1 MKTGRPMVKVGI
13 LKQPNPSGGALFA
26 CVSTAIA
33 AVVILTMVASLGWS
47 IYIQRSSQL
56 AASLDKAST
65 VSRLLAGAT
74 EALLASNETSRLRR
88 VIAEAA
94 MEHELDECRVLLP
107 SGQVVADADPT
118 RITPAPVPDRWYGP
132 ATEYSESATSDGI
145 KTVWPIE
152 VPGRGHVRLEIA
164 VHTKS
169 SFAALLEQQGGLGV
183 VCIVALGS
191 LLAIR
196 RYANAKLRPIQAIR
210 QALLT
215 VSSGQRNIESL
226 GVCADYGPEAEAW
239 NMLLA
244 ERQSLDDQ
252 ALMRDA
258 RKSLQAGNGAN
269 SDIGAA
275 CDGLPHGLVLV
286 EHSGRIRYV
295 NGAASVL
302 LEAAREE
309 LVGAELANFIENDTI
324 IQAVKNASTGP
335 SYERSLIE
343 VERSSGSS
351 AEGVLRYVVRPVR
364 REDNGSA
371 MIIIEDITQKRV
383 ADESRNAFLAQAA
396 HELRTPLTNIR
407 LYVEMAQTDGQDDPT
422 VRAKSLNVINDES
435 QRLERIVADI
445 LSVSEIE
452 AGSFKLRHD
461 DVRFEVL
468 LDQLKADYEPQAK
481 DKQIQLTFEMPPKL
495 PVVQG
500 DRDKLVLAL
509 HNLIGNALK
518 YTQAGGRVT
527 VNAEADN
534 TSLSIDVIDTGIG
547 IHPEETEKIF
557 EKFYRARDSRVS
569 GLTGSGIGLALA
581 REVIRMHGGDI
592 VVKSELDKGSYFTLT
607 LPISAEAA

>member
-1 MKTGRPMVKVGI
+1 METDRPMVKVGI
-13 LKQPNPSGGALFA
+13 LKQLNPSGGALFA
-26 CVSTAIA
+26 CLSTAIA
-33 AVVILTMVASLGWS
+33 AVVILTMVASMGWS
-47 IYIQRSSQL
+47 IHIQQSSQQK
-56 AASLDKAST
+56 ASLDKAST
-65 VSRLLAGAT
+65 ISRLLAGAT
-74 EALLASNETSRLRR
+74 EALLASDETSRLRR

-152 VPGRGHVRLEIA
+152 VPGRGQVRLEIA

-169 SFAALLEQQGGLGV
+169 SFAALLEQQAGLGV

-215 VSSGQRNIESL
+215 ASDGQRNIESL
-226 GVCADYGPEAEAW
+226 EVCADFGPEAETW
-239 NMLLA
+239 NAMLA

-258 RKSLQAGNGAN
+258 RESLQAGNGAN

-275 CDGLPHGLVLV
+275 CDGLPHGLMLV
-286 EHSGRIRYV
+286 DHKGRIRYV

-302 LEAAREE
+302 LEAERDE

-324 IQAVKNASTGP
+324 LQAVKKASTGP

-343 VERSSGSS
+343 VERNGS
-351 AEGVLRYVVRPVR
+351 AAKGVLRYVVRPVR

-383 ADESRNAFLAQAA
+383 AEESRNAFLAQAA

-407 LYVEMAQTDGQDDPT
+407 LYVEMAQTDGQDDAT
-422 VRAKSLNVINDES
+422 VRAKSLNVINEES

-452 AGSFKLRHD
+452 AGSFKLRRD

-481 DKQIQLTFEMPPKL
+481 DKQIQLLFEMPPKL

-518 YTQAGGRVT
+518 YTLTGGQVT

-547 IHPEETEKIF
+547 IRPEETEKIF

-592 VVKSELDKGSYFTLT
+592 VVKSELDKGSNFTLT